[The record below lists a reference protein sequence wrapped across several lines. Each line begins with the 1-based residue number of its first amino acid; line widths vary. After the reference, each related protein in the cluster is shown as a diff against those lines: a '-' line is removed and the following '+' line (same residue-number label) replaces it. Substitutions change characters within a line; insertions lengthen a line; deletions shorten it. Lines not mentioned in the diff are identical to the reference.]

1 MEGVVQVS
9 FLWCMN
15 DYDDQIYKSDV
26 LHYAWSECLVH
37 CVLLDLFHCFNDAA
51 QSYALV
57 RSIFRIRSY

>member
-15 DYDDQIYKSDV
+15 DYDDQIYESDV

-37 CVLLDLFHCFNDAA
+37 CVLLDLFHCFND
-51 QSYALV
+51 SC
-57 RSIFRIRSY
+57 SILCPCSLNLSNM